1 MLFKAIENDKFDILF
16 LIEISCY
23 NLKYIYI
30 NFNEVTLMHIFFFYK
45 KIQLELGKVAAGENN
60 FLTETLNAS
69 KRLCVGVFDWTAGLQ
84 QQKPKRPK
92 ASFLKMVD

>member
-1 MLFKAIENDKFDILF
+1 MLFKAIENDKVDILF

-30 NFNEVTLMHIFFFYK
+30 YFNEVTLMHIFFSIK
-45 KIQLELGKVAAGENN
+45 KIQLELGKVAARENN

-69 KRLCVGVFDWTAGLQ
+69 KRLCVGVFDWTCAINRIAAA
-84 QQKPKRPK
+84 KTKTP
-92 ASFLKMVD
+92 